1 MIALQTK
8 ASEYISLSDIELSA
22 IRAQGSGGQN
32 VNKVSSAI
40 HLRFDVPASSLPD
53 EVKNL
58 VLALRDRRM
67 SADGVIVIKAQRYRT
82 QEKNREDAIARLK
95 ALVDSACE
103 VAPPRL
109 PTRVPGTQKQ
119 QRLDSKRKVS
129 VTKSLRN
136 KPLAD

>member
-1 MIALQTK
+1 MQTK